1 MTPNR
6 CTSETGLSEVVG
18 FVLILGVLVLVFS
31 LYLTYGIPAQGRE
44 NEIVHMNEVKD
55 QFVAYKLSLDSLFNN
70 GKVGTTLSNSF
81 TLGTGGGYTQGM
93 ISFIPVM
100 SPVSSGGT
108 LAINPVGPDQRVTD
122 NETLTITSQSLIL
135 NDTSHYSVDYHVS
148 SPATITYI
156 PSHVYV
162 NISNI
167 PSTSY
172 RNKDGVYGWTV
183 NTTSWIAIIN
193 LTPQNTFSQNYSWA
207 DTPSCPPTSPY
218 GPVLVLGA
226 NAGCLVPKN
235 FFEYTQSDLTI
246 SINKNN
252 ISTMQSYPVYRNIM
266 FDQTQPY
273 TIDLMNNAYG
283 LSSEIQPSQT
293 ITMHPFDDSNF
304 ITANGNITYNFD
316 ERSYTI
322 TPIPLGSIEY
332 QTRNNYW
339 IPQNYYYQMGGV
351 FLRQNDGNTTY
362 KLPPEITFAYDNPQ
376 DPRILTVNI
385 NALSIDPGLP
395 SNHGVVGGNSPVQVK
410 TTLTNI
416 TMMPFV
422 TGSANT
428 KAITI
433 CINSTDDK
441 ARMMWKNYFDY
452 TAKVA
457 LIPLTDYDPPYFEG
471 TKSCIKLNG
480 YDPQTDATAAY
491 DINVIASN
499 ATYMTTVHGVGGIV
513 Q

>member
-304 ITANGNITYNFD
+304 ITANGNITYNL
-316 ERSYTI
+316 RTVVHNYTH
-322 TPIPLGSIEY
+322 P
-332 QTRNNYW
+332 
-339 IPQNYYYQMGGV
+339 
-351 FLRQNDGNTTY
+351 
-362 KLPPEITFAYDNPQ
+362 
-376 DPRILTVNI
+376 
-385 NALSIDPGLP
+385 PGLHRI
-395 SNHGVVGGNSPVQVK
+395 SD
-410 TTLTNI
+410 T
-416 TMMPFV
+416 
-422 TGSANT
+422 
-428 KAITI
+428 
-433 CINSTDDK
+433 
-441 ARMMWKNYFDY
+441 
-452 TAKVA
+452 
-457 LIPLTDYDPPYFEG
+457 
-471 TKSCIKLNG
+471 
-480 YDPQTDATAAY
+480 
-491 DINVIASN
+491 
-499 ATYMTTVHGVGGIV
+499 
-513 Q
+513 